1 MTRRSALLPR
11 HHVADLLV
19 VTVVVLVVVALAMM
33 LAMMNP
39 NSGCQQVDVVSWNT
53 NVA

>member
-1 MTRRSALLPR
+1 MLPR